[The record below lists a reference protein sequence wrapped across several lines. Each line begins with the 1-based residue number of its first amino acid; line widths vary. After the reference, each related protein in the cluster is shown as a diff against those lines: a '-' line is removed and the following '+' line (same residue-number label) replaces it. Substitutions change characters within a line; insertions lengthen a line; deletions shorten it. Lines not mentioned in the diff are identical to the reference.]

1 MLENEVVSPRL
12 VCQGDDPWSRTC
24 LLRQK
29 VDRIEEFLR
38 QRCLVEGQVVSV
50 LDTRFPSTTQQN
62 QWQEDADWITGLY
75 VGAESLRYATTGE
88 TRWDQRARDLLKDGD
103 LLHPIQISLAYILG
117 ERDRLPNRRGNYLPI
132 EWRPPKEFGWNY
144 YAGEEARRATG
155 YAGHHGIHIQYSG
168 VDYLLAY
175 WLARYHSLVC

>member
-1 MLENEVVSPRL
+1 MQTSAEAQIGFSYHDLVPLLENEVVSPRL

-75 VGAESLRYATTGE
+75 VGADSLRYATTGE

-103 LLHPIQISLAYILG
+103 LLRPIQISLAYILG
-117 ERDRLPNRRGNYLPI
+117 ERSPSKQTWQLPP
-132 EWRPPKEFGWNY
+132 
-144 YAGEEARRATG
+144 
-155 YAGHHGIHIQYSG
+155 
-168 VDYLLAY
+168 D
-175 WLARYHSLVC
+175 